1 MAGCICKMYFN
12 LIKGEIYFGM
22 SEKKKTEQLTFIEGH
37 GYVTLKK
44 CYKPDL
50 NELVRRET
58 IRQLLGKGKKK

>member
-1 MAGCICKMYFN
+1 MNK
-12 LIKGEIYFGM
+12 KGDTM
-22 SEKKKTEQLTFIEGH
+22 QKKKEEEQLTFIEGH

-44 CYKPDL
+44 CYKPDI